1 MKKSLFFAAMAC
13 IAFAGCTEDEVT
25 TGNSNQERE
34 ICFTSPYVGK
44 TTRAVYQEMDNPYA
58 KTENFNVFGVWH
70 TGTFAGWSTTG
81 ASLYMDDAETAYD
94 DTYNGWRAIDRY
106 YWPKNGYLTFAAY
119 SPTAAKSASTGGIT
133 YDKDGLHIVGFQVAD
148 INANHIDL
156 MYSKRSY
163 NKKKTDTD
171 NTNTPY
177 DQVDID
183 FQHALSSIHFT
194 AKLGAAYTGTT
205 ITLKKIS
212 IYGVYTKGNFDEK
225 VDETNP
231 GTYKSDPAWSNQT
244 TPLAESTK
252 YVYFNGSKELTDAKY
267 VIKDESGQVDII
279 ALPQTLPANAKIEV
293 EYTIDSPG
301 STTPAI
307 TQVNTVEIKDLATK
321 VWLPGKRYIY
331 NMTFD
336 FDEIYFAPEIIDWKP
351 ADDTKVEIE
360 DYE

>member
-44 TTRAVYQEMDNPYA
+44 TTRTVYQEMDNPYA
-58 KTENFNVFGVWH
+58 TTENFNVFGVWH
-70 TGTFAGWSTTG
+70 TGTFAGWST
-81 ASLYMDDAETAYD
+81 ASLYMDDAETAYY
-94 DTYNGWRAIDRY
+94 DTYNGWRAIERY

-119 SPTAAKSASTGGIT
+119 SPTAADDASGSIN
-133 YDKDGLHIVGFQVAD
+133 YDGSGLHIFGFQVD
-148 INANHIDL
+148 NNNANHIDL

-163 NKKKTDTD
+163 DKKKTDTDAD

-212 IYGVYTKGNFDEK
+212 IYGVFTKGDFNEN
-225 VDETNP
+225 VNETTP
-231 GTYKSDPAWSNQT
+231 GTYTSAPAWSNQDI
-244 TPLAESTK
+244 PLLKANA
-252 YVYFNGSKELTDAKY
+252 YVYFNASKVLTDAKY
-267 VIKDESGQVDII
+267 VIKDEPGQVDII

-301 STTPAI
+301 SDTDPI

-336 FDEIYFAPEIIDWKP
+336 FDEIYFAPEIIDWEP
-351 ADDTKVEIE
+351 AADTEVEIE